1 MHVAAE
7 KHEDVTEQ
15 MVLFAAQ
22 KKLKRFWEKNDM
34 KKLLCLILT
43 IGFSLGLTGCGGNG
57 AEEATEVYEDATEGV
72 VTKSFI
78 GTVVEETDTYM
89 YVEPDKDEEERKLS
103 DKIAVFYTA
112 IHADYFYGTGR
123 RVVVYYESDAIN
135 EKNEILSDD
144 ISTEGFRDFEMDIKE
159 NGSTRFERVLIADEA
174 DEAVTFGQFGDL
186 NVVTYGVDV
195 TINADGREVTLKEA
209 LEKGYV
215 TPQAITVRA
224 NRDVKLGQAELV
236 EYRDGGSR
244 EYVYDNYK
252 IIKYHTEGGK
262 RDLYIGSLNMKYSE

>member
-1 MHVAAE
+1 
-7 KHEDVTEQ
+7 
-15 MVLFAAQ
+15 
-22 KKLKRFWEKNDM
+22 M

-57 AEEATEVYEDATEGV
+57 AEKATEVYEDATEGV

-89 YVEPDKDEEERKLS
+89 YVEPDRGEEERKLS
-103 DKIAVFYTA
+103 DKIAVFYTT

-195 TINADGREVTLKEA
+195 TIIADGREVTLKEA

-252 IIKYHTEGGK
+252 IIKYHAEGGK